1 MNRRGIDEM
10 MEMRFEIVYSKN
22 CSRRK
27 GFWRIFTIFDLFFG
41 KFKIS
46 KTDGMIEINFETV
59 WELFY
64 KKKKISIIFIKKL
77 LKFLKFLIKFF

>member
-1 MNRRGIDEM
+1 MKWWKWDLKLFIVKIIQEEKDFE
-10 MEMRFEIVYSKN
+10 EFLRFLIYFLKN
-22 CSRRK
+22 LK
-27 GFWRIFTIFDLFFG
+27 FG
-41 KFKIS
+41 KS
-46 KTDGMIEINFETV
+46 MEINFETI

>member
-1 MNRRGIDEM
+1 MKWWKWDLKLFIIRIIQEEKDFE
-10 MEMRFEIVYSKN
+10 EFLRFLIYFLENLK
-22 CSRRK
+22 
-27 GFWRIFTIFDLFFG
+27 FG
-41 KFKIS
+41 KS
-46 KTDGMIEINFETV
+46 DGMIEINFETV

>member
-1 MNRRGIDEM
+1 MKWWKWDLKLFIIRIIQEEKDFE
-10 MEMRFEIVYSKN
+10 EFLRFLIYFLENLK
-22 CSRRK
+22 
-27 GFWRIFTIFDLFFG
+27 FG
-41 KFKIS
+41 KS
-46 KTDGMIEINFETV
+46 MEINFETI